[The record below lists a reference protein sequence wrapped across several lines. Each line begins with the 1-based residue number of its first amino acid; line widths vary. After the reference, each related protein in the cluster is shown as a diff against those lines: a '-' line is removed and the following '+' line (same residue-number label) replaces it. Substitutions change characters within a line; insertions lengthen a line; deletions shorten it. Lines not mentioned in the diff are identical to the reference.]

1 MATKQELSEKSS
13 GAATPPA
20 AQDVPGFPLMDLWAR
35 MDRAVHD
42 FADVW
47 QMPTLSRGLWDMAPY
62 WTPLW
67 SRGDVNVRFDVAET
81 EDAVE
86 LSAELPGIEEKDVDL
101 TVCDGMLTIKGEKR
115 VEEETKEKDY
125 YFSERRYGSF
135 VRTLP
140 LPQAVDVGKI
150 KATFA
155 NGVLKVN
162 LPKLPEA
169 KTKSKTHKIA
179 IGH

>member
-1 MATKQELSEKSS
+1 VSPEFK
-13 GAATPPA
+13 
-20 AQDVPGFPLMDLWAR
+20 
-35 MDRAVHD
+35 
-42 FADVW
+42 
-47 QMPTLSRGLWDMAPY
+47 
-62 WTPLW
+62 
-67 SRGDVNVRFDVAET
+67 T
-81 EDAVE
+81 EFQ
-86 LSAELPGIEEKDVDL
+86 
-101 TVCDGMLTIKGEKR
+101 
-115 VEEETKEKDY
+115 ETKEKDY

-162 LPKLPEA
+162 MPKLPEA

-179 IGH
+179 IGHYPACTSAGSPD